1 LCADRAISFADDGS
15 WSETV
20 ISEGAIVCFGEILI
34 RLSAPDNE
42 LLLQTP
48 RLSVHFG
55 GAEANVA
62 VSLSRLGQAARM
74 VGFVPDNALGRTARD
89 ELRRYGVD
97 VEAVR
102 FSPGR
107 MGLYFLTP
115 GAMLRPSEVIYDRA
129 GSSFAQAAPDAVD
142 WRDALHGAAV
152 LHLSGI
158 TPALGPDSAAAALR
172 AAKTARGQGVTVSF
186 DGNFRAKLWAAW
198 GGDGPAILRDLL
210 ACADLAFIDDRDIA
224 LVLGHKFASTDP
236 SERRR
241 EAVRAAFAAFP
252 QLSRVAST
260 FRIQHTVDDHEL
272 SAVMF
277 TRAGGEFTARG
288 RRLVGIVDRIGAG
301 DAFAAG
307 LLHGLRTR
315 TSDQT
320 ALGFAH
326 AAACL
331 KHAIPGDFNLATE
344 TDVKAFLDQDRL
356 DVRR

>member
-1 LCADRAISFADDGS
+1 MTGDAMPKNEAGAIADR
-15 WSETV
+15 T
-20 ISEGAIVCFGEILI
+20 IVCFGEILI

-48 RLSVHFG
+48 RLDIHFG

-62 VSLSRLGQAARM
+62 VSLSRLGGAARM
-74 VGFVPDNALGRTARD
+74 VGFVPDNALGSAARD

-97 VEAVR
+97 VERVGFA
-102 FSPGR
+102 PGR

-115 GAMLRPSEVIYDRA
+115 GAMQRPSEVTYDRA
-129 GSSFAQAAPDAVD
+129 GSAFALAAPDAVD
-142 WRDALHGAAV
+142 WHEALHGAAV

-158 TPALGPDSAAAALR
+158 TPALGPNGAAAALR
-172 AAKTARGQGVTVSF
+172 AAKAARGQGVTVSF
-186 DGNFRAKLWAAW
+186 DGNFRGKLWAAW
-198 GGDGPAILRDLL
+198 GGDGPAVLRDLL
-210 ACADLAFIDDRDIA
+210 AHADLAFIDDRDIA

-241 EAVRAAFAAFP
+241 QAAWEAFAAFP
-252 QLSRVAST
+252 QLSRIAST
-260 FRIQHTVDDHEL
+260 FRIQHTVDHHEL

-277 TRAGGEFTARG
+277 TRTGGEFTARA
-288 RRLVGIVDRIGAG
+288 RPLIGIVDRIGGG

-307 LLHGLRTR
+307 LLHGLRAR
-315 TSDQT
+315 MSDQD
-320 ALGFAH
+320 ALNFAH
-326 AAACL
+326 AASCL

-344 TDVKAFLDQDRL
+344 ADVKAFLEQDGL

>member
-1 LCADRAISFADDGS
+1 MPKIKAGAIP
-15 WSETV
+15 
-20 ISEGAIVCFGEILI
+20 EGVIVCFGEMLI

-48 RLSVHFG
+48 RLSIHFG

-62 VSLSRLGQAARM
+62 VSLSRLGNAARM
-74 VGFVPDNALGRTARD
+74 ISFVPDNALGRAARD

-97 VEAVR
+97 VSQVVFA
-102 FSPGR
+102 PGR
-107 MGLYFLTP
+107 MGLYFLTQ
-115 GAMLRPSEVIYDRA
+115 GAMSRPSEVTYDRA

-142 WRDALHGAAV
+142 WNDALRGATV

-158 TPALGPDSAAAALR
+158 TPALGPSSAAAALR
-172 AAKTARGQGVTVSF
+172 AAKAARARGVIVSF
-186 DGNFRAKLWAAW
+186 DGNFRGKLWAVW
-198 GGDGPAILRDLL
+198 GGDGPAALRDLL
-210 ACADLAFIDDRDIA
+210 GQADLAFVDDRDIA
-224 LVLGHKFASTDP
+224 LVLGRKFAATDP

-241 EAVRAAFAAFP
+241 EAAWEAFAAFP
-252 QLSRVAST
+252 QLSRIAST
-260 FRIQHTVDDHEL
+260 FRVQHTVDHHEL

-277 TRAGGEFTARG
+277 TRAGGEFTARE
-288 RRLVGIVDRIGAG
+288 RPLIGIVDRIGAG

-307 LLHGLRTR
+307 LLHGQRAR
-315 TSDQT
+315 MSDQE
-320 ALGFAH
+320 ALDFAH

-344 TDVKAFLDQDRL
+344 PDVRAFLEQNGL

>member
-1 LCADRAISFADDGS
+1 
-15 WSETV
+15 V

-34 RLSAPDNE
+34 RLSAPDNG
-42 LLLQTP
+42 LLLQSP

-74 VGFVPDNALGRTARD
+74 VSFVPDNALGRGARD

-97 VEAVR
+97 VGHVA
-102 FSPGR
+102 FAPGR

-115 GAMLRPSEVIYDRA
+115 GAMLRPSEVTYDRA
-129 GSSFAQAAPDAVD
+129 GSSFAQAAPDTVD
-142 WRDALHGAAV
+142 WRATLRGASV
-152 LHLSGI
+152 LHLSGV
-158 TPALGPDSAAAALR
+158 TPALGPNGAAAALR
-172 AAKTARGQGVTVSF
+172 AAKAAREQGVLVSF

-210 ACADLAFIDDRDIA
+210 ACADMAFVDDRDIA

-241 EAVRAAFAAFP
+241 EAAWEAFATFP
-252 QLSRVAST
+252 QLSRIAST
-260 FRIQHTVDDHEL
+260 FRVQHTVDDHEL
-272 SAVMF
+272 SAMMF
-277 TRAGGEFTARG
+277 TRDGGEFAAPKRS
-288 RRLVGIVDRIGAG
+288 LVGIVDRIGAG

-307 LLHGLRTR
+307 LLHGMRTR
-315 TSDQT
+315 MSDQG
-320 ALGFAH
+320 ALDFAH

-344 TDVKAFLDQDRL
+344 TDVKAFLDQDGL